1 MILPGFTDRRGAFQR
16 ARGGTSKVA
25 RRIALALA
33 FGLVAASPVV
43 IEPAQADTPSGMAV
57 SVVRAKRECFS
68 DVVRVSGAVVPK
80 EELHVRPDVEAARVA
95 QVLVDTGDSVT
106 AGQVLARLARSEGS
120 NVPAQGL
127 SVHAP
132 AAGTVG
138 RIMTQVGAMASMGGP
153 PMFLILGGGEYELQ
167 AEIPSTR
174 IGKIA
179 EGQPAR
185 VDIVGVG
192 TIPGQVRAVSP
203 EISIASQ
210 TGSARI
216 SIKADKS
223 AEKRLKMGAFGS
235 ATVEVGTSCGTS
247 VPLSAVLY
255 GPLGPVVQVVHEN
268 RIETRPV
275 PIGLLS
281 GGNVEIKQGL
291 AEGDL
296 VVKRAGTF
304 LREGDRVRPFVAEEG
319 SARR

>member
-1 MILPGFTDRRGAFQR
+1 MVTPSFASRSGAFRR
-16 ARGGTSKVA
+16 ARGRKSMAA
-25 RRIALALA
+25 RPVTLALGIALVAPVPVL
-33 FGLVAASPVV
+33 FGSAHAESP
-43 IEPAQADTPSGMAV
+43 AGMAV

-68 DVVRVSGAVVPK
+68 DVVRVAGAVVPK

-95 QVLVDTGDSVT
+95 QVLVDTGDPVS
-106 AGQVLARLARSEGS
+106 AGQVLARLARSEGM
-120 NVPAQGL
+120 NVPAQAL
-127 SVHAP
+127 SVQAP

-153 PMFLILGGGEYELQ
+153 PMFLLIGGGEFELQ

-179 EGQPAR
+179 EGQSAK
-185 VDIVGVG
+185 VDIAGVG
-192 TIPGQVRAVSP
+192 TVAGQVRSVSP

-216 SIKADKS
+216 SLKADK
-223 AEKRLKMGAFGS
+223 AIEKRLRMGAFGR

-268 RIETRPV
+268 RVETRPV

-304 LREGDRVRPFVAEEG
+304 LREGDRVRPFVAEDAG
-319 SARR
+319 ARR